1 MNLMAHAEHPTPG
14 HQLSRALVAGLA
26 LTLAFAAIEVVAGIL
41 SGSLALIADAGHMLV
56 DSAGLLLAL
65 AATAIARRG
74 ADSRRTYGY
83 ARAEVLA
90 VPVHVML
97 MLGLAAYIVYESFQ
111 RFGDDHSI
119 EGWVP
124 LVVGAIGL
132 GINLFVLKLLHPHSH
147 GNLNARGAMYEVA
160 ADTLGSIGVIVSA
173 VVIIA
178 TGWYAVD
185 IVISLAIGAL
195 IIPRAVVL
203 LRQAVRILLEGAPP
217 GVDVEQLT
225 REAHAV
231 PGVVAL
237 HDVHVWS
244 IASGFTALSAHVE
257 VETMADAERVVAL
270 LSALFRERHG
280 ISHVT
285 LQAETHALH
294 LAVECCEFP
303 DAIVAP
309 DHVHTA

>member
-1 MNLMAHAEHPTPG
+1 MAHAEHPTPHRHLG
-14 HQLSRALVAGLA
+14 RTLLAGLA
-26 LTLAFAAIEVVAGIL
+26 LTLTFAAVEVVAGVI

-90 VPVHVML
+90 VPVHVTL
-97 MLGLAAYIVYESFQ
+97 MLGLAAYIVFESFQ
-111 RFGDDHSI
+111 RIGDDHSI

-124 LVVGAIGL
+124 LVVGGL
-132 GINLFVLKLLHPHSH
+132 GLALNLFVLRLLHPHSE

-160 ADTLGSIGVIVSA
+160 ADTLGSIGVMVSA
-173 VVIIA
+173 VVILA

-195 IIPRAVVL
+195 IVPRALVL
-203 LRQAVRILLEGAPP
+203 LRQAVRILLEGAPA
-217 GVDVEQLT
+217 GVDVDQLT
-225 REAHAV
+225 REAHQV
-231 PGVVAL
+231 PGVVAM
-237 HDVHVWS
+237 HDVHVWT
-244 IASGFTALSAHVE
+244 IASGFVALSAHVE
-257 VETMADAERVVAL
+257 VASMDDAERVIAT

-280 ISHVT
+280 IDHVT

-303 DAIVAP
+303 DATTAA
-309 DHVHTA
+309 DHVHAR